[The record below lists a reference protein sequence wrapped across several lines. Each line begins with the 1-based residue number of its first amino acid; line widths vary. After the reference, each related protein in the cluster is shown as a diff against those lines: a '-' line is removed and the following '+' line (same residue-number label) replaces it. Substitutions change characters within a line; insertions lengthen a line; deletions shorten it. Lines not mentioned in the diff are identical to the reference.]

1 MFVGKA
7 KKKNIKLITHIDKNI
22 PSNFRTDS
30 GIVKQILIN
39 LIGNSLKYTFKGTI
53 KVSAELLKD

>member
-1 MFVGKA
+1 MEVSIVNDETDFNKIIDQSTRMFVGKA

-30 GIVKQILIN
+30 
-39 LIGNSLKYTFKGTI
+39 
-53 KVSAELLKD
+53 